1 MEYLG
6 TNISKLPGVS
16 MTLTTWPS
24 LSTVVFIS
32 QVLVTPDKSALALK
46 ALLPR
51 ILLPV
56 ALLPLPVR
64 PSKPTMHSPLD
75 GEVGF
80 QLPSITLSPIL
91 KKKSIYLQCIYNINH
106 FLSFNNKKENLVT
119 IPIQFHSI
127 KTYICYYFKYYP
139 TEHG

>member
-6 TNISKLPGVS
+6 NDISKLLGVS

-24 LSTVVFIS
+24 LSTVLYLS
-32 QVLVTPDKSALALK
+32 QVLVTPDELALDLK

-64 PSKPTMHSPLD
+64 ATKTTVRRPLD
-75 GEVGF
+75 GEVSS
-80 QLPSITLSPIL
+80 QLSSTALPPI
-91 KKKSIYLQCIYNINH
+91 
-106 FLSFNNKKENLVT
+106 V
-119 IPIQFHSI
+119 
-127 KTYICYYFKYYP
+127 
-139 TEHG
+139 